1 MDRILVTG
9 GAGFIGSNFTRHLLN
24 ETDCK
29 VINLDKL
36 TYAGNLRNIKDLRG
50 NKRHKFVK
58 GDIRNRRLVDSLVGK
73 ADAVVNF
80 AAESHVDRSIQTPQ
94 VFTETNVLGTQVL
107 LEACRRF
114 RVRFE
119 QISTDE
125 VYGSRAK
132 GSFRETDLLNPSS
145 PYSASKA
152 AADLLANAYNV
163 TYGLE
168 VTVTRSTNNYGPNQH
183 PEKLIPRLI
192 TNALH
197 GKLLPIYGSGKNVRD
212 WIFVEDNC
220 QAIQFVLEKGEKG
233 QIYNIA
239 GGNERK
245 NIEIATEILRN
256 LSLPETMIEYV
267 EDRPGHDFRYSLN
280 CEKIHR
286 LGWRPRVPFEE
297 GLQKTIDWY
306 RSNEWWWRRLV
317 DHNGASASSRL
328 QSRRESMSVADPL
341 LWHRG
346 RVRLKSS

>member
-1 MDRILVTG
+1 VDRVLVTG
-9 GAGFIGSNFTRHLLN
+9 GAGFIGSNFIRHLLN

-50 NKRHKFVK
+50 NKRHRFVK
-58 GDIRNRRLVDSLVGK
+58 GDIRNRKLADSLVGK
-73 ADAVVNF
+73 VDAVVNF
-80 AAESHVDRSIQTPQ
+80 AAESHVDRSIQTPR
-94 VFTETNVLGTQVL
+94 VFVETNVLGTQVL

-114 RVRFE
+114 RVRLE

-125 VYGSRAK
+125 VYGSRAE
-132 GSFRETDLLNPSS
+132 GSFTETEVLNPSS

-152 AADLLANAYNV
+152 AADLLVNAYYT
-163 TYGLE
+163 TYELD

-183 PEKLIPRLI
+183 PEKLIPRLV
-192 TNALH
+192 TNALR
-197 GKLLPIYGSGKNVRD
+197 GKCLPIYGSGKNVRD

-220 QAIQFVLEKGEKG
+220 RAIQFVLEKGEKG

-239 GGNERK
+239 GSNERK
-245 NIEIATEILRN
+245 NTDIAKEILRR

-286 LGWRPRVPFEE
+286 LGWKPQVPFEE

-306 RSNEWWWRRLV
+306 ASNKWWWR
-317 DHNGASASSRL
+317 
-328 QSRRESMSVADPL
+328 PL
-341 LWHRG
+341 LT
-346 RVRLKSS
+346 LSAT

>member
-9 GAGFIGSNFTRHLLN
+9 GAGFIGSNFIRHLLS
-24 ETDCK
+24 ETNCK
-29 VINLDKL
+29 TVNLDKL
-36 TYAGNLRNIKDLRG
+36 TYAGNLRNIRDLRRE
-50 NKRHKFVK
+50 KRHKFVK

-80 AAESHVDRSIQTPQ
+80 AAESHVDRSIETPR
-94 VFTETNVLGTQVL
+94 VFVETNVLGTQVL

-125 VYGSRAK
+125 VYGSRAE
-132 GSFRETDLLNPSS
+132 GSFAETDLLNPSS

-152 AADLLANAYNV
+152 AADLLVNAYHV
-163 TYGLE
+163 TYGMD
-168 VTVTRSTNNYGPNQH
+168 VTMTRSTNNYGPNQH

-192 TNALH
+192 TNALR
-197 GKLLPIYGSGKNVRD
+197 GKPMPIYGSGNNVRD
-212 WIFVEDNC
+212 WIYVQDNC
-220 QAIQFVLEKGEKG
+220 RAIHSVLEKGEKG

-245 NIEIATEILRN
+245 NTDIAKEILRT
-256 LSLPETMIEYV
+256 LSLPDTVIEYV
-267 EDRPGHDFRYSLN
+267 ADRPGHDFRYSLN

-286 LGWRPRVPFEE
+286 LGWKPQVQLEH
-297 GLQKTIDWY
+297 GLQRTVDWY

-317 DHNGASASSRL
+317 D
-328 QSRRESMSVADPL
+328 
-341 LWHRG
+341 
-346 RVRLKSS
+346 

>member
-9 GAGFIGSNFTRHLLN
+9 GAGFIGSNFVRHLLSD
-24 ETDCK
+24 TDYK

-36 TYAGNLRNIKDLRG
+36 TYAGNLRNIRDLRPE
-50 NKRHKFVK
+50 KRHRFVK

-73 ADAVVNF
+73 TDAVVNF

-94 VFTETNVLGTQVL
+94 VFVETNVLGTQVL

-125 VYGSRAK
+125 VYGSRAE
-132 GSFRETDLLNPSS
+132 GSFKETDLLNPSS

-152 AADLLANAYNV
+152 AADLLVNAYHV
-163 TYGLE
+163 TYGMD
-168 VTVTRSTNNYGPNQH
+168 VTVTRSTNNYGPKQH

-192 TNALH
+192 TNALR
-197 GKLLPIYGSGKNVRD
+197 GKPMPIYGSGNNVRD
-212 WIFVEDNC
+212 WIYVQDNC
-220 QAIQFVLEKGEKG
+220 RAIHSVLEKGEKG

-245 NIEIATEILRN
+245 NTDIAKEILRT
-256 LSLPETMIEYV
+256 LSLPDTMIEYV
-267 EDRPGHDFRYSLN
+267 ADRPGHDFRYSLN

-286 LGWRPRVPFEE
+286 LGWKPQVQLEH
-297 GLQKTIDWY
+297 GLQRTVDWY

-317 DHNGASASSRL
+317 D
-328 QSRRESMSVADPL
+328 
-341 LWHRG
+341 
-346 RVRLKSS
+346 

>member
-1 MDRILVTG
+1 VDRVLVTG
-9 GAGFIGSNFTRHLLN
+9 GAGFIGSNFIRHLLN

-50 NKRHKFVK
+50 NKRHRFVK
-58 GDIRNRRLVDSLVGK
+58 GDIRNRKLADSLVGK
-73 ADAVVNF
+73 VDAVVNF
-80 AAESHVDRSIQTPQ
+80 AAESHVDRSIQTPR
-94 VFTETNVLGTQVL
+94 VFVETNVLGTQVL

-114 RVRFE
+114 RVRLE

-125 VYGSRAK
+125 VYGSRAE
-132 GSFRETDLLNPSS
+132 GSFTETEVLNPSS

-152 AADLLANAYNV
+152 AADLLVNAYYT
-163 TYGLE
+163 TYGLD

-192 TNALH
+192 TNALR
-197 GKLLPIYGSGKNVRD
+197 GKCLPIYGSGKNVRD

-220 QAIQFVLEKGEKG
+220 RAIQFVLEKGEKG

-239 GGNERK
+239 GSNERK
-245 NIEIATEILRN
+245 NTDIAKEILRR

-286 LGWRPRVPFEE
+286 LGWKPQVPFEE

-306 RSNEWWWRRLV
+306 ASNKWWWR
-317 DHNGASASSRL
+317 
-328 QSRRESMSVADPL
+328 PL
-341 LWHRG
+341 LT
-346 RVRLKSS
+346 LSAT